1 MIPIRYNVRSLAV
14 RKTTTLAT
22 AFGVALVVFVF
33 ASALM
38 LSEGIKRTLTT
49 SGNPNGAIVMR
60 KGSDNELSSVIET
73 PTMSLLL
80 AAPGVEH
87 DQAGGNQPLG
97 AGEIVAVNTIEKLG
111 ADGISNVQLRGVT
124 DLSAKLRTNLKIVA
138 GRAPA
143 PGSDE
148 VMVGERIRGRFRG
161 LDLGQSFELKK
172 NRQAKVVGIFTA
184 GGSSHESEVWVDLEV
199 LRTVFRREG
208 VVSSVHV
215 LLESPAAFDRFQAAV
230 EQDKRLGLLAMREV
244 DYYEKQS
251 EGTSMFMQVLGTL
264 IALFF
269 AIGSMI
275 GAMITM
281 YAAVANRQREIGT
294 LRALGF
300 SRRSILFSFLV
311 ESMFLATLGGAM
323 GAAASLLMGFVKFSM
338 MNFASWSEIVF
349 EFHPTPGILISAVV
363 LSGAVGL
370 IGGFF
375 PALRAARI
383 SPVTAMRA

>member
-1 MIPIRYNVRSLAV
+1 MIPIRYNLRSLAV
-14 RKTTTLAT
+14 RKTTTFAT

-49 SGNPNGAIVMR
+49 SGNPNAAIVLR

-73 PTMSLLL
+73 PTMNLLL
-80 AAPGVEH
+80 AAPGVKKE
-87 DQAGGNQPLG
+87 GNHPVG
-97 AGEIVAVNTIEKLG
+97 TGEIVGVNAIEKLG
-111 ADGISNVQLRGVT
+111 ARGVSNVQLRGVT
-124 DLSAKLRTNLKIVA
+124 DVSGKLRSDVKIVA
-138 GRAPA
+138 GRAPT

-148 VMVGERIRGRFRG
+148 VMIGERIRGRFRG
-161 LDLGQSFELKK
+161 IDLGQTFELKK
-172 NRQAKVVGIFTA
+172 NRNAKVVGVFTA
-184 GGSSHESEVWVDLEV
+184 GGSSYESEVWVDLEV
-199 LRTVFRREG
+199 MRAVFRREG

-215 LLESPAAFDRFQAAV
+215 LLDSPAAFDGFQAAV

-251 EGTSMFMQVLGTL
+251 EGTSLFMRTLGSL
-264 IALFF
+264 IAFFF

-300 SRRSILFSFLV
+300 SRRSVLLSFLI
-311 ESMFLATLGGAM
+311 ESMVLAVLGGAV
-323 GAAASLLMGFVKFSM
+323 GAIASLGMGFVKFSM

-349 EFHPTPGILISAVV
+349 EFRPTPGILFSAVA
-363 LSGAVGL
+363 LSGLVGL

-375 PALRAARI
+375 PALRAARV